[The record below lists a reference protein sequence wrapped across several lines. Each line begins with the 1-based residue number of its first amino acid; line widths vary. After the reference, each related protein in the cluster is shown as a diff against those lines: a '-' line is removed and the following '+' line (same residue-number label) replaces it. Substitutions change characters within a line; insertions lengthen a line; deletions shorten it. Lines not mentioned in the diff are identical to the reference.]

1 MPLNLIKKQV
11 AIDQPVV
18 DTVFSLYLL
27 EARKISYKLF
37 LSLHKIIVVQFWGK

>member
-18 DTVFSLYLL
+18 DTVFSLHLLL
-27 EARKISYKLF
+27 EAWKISYKLF
-37 LSLHKIIVVQFWGK
+37 LSLHKIIVVQF